1 MEMSPSALPEA
12 TQRTNARYAVAAGF
26 LGWTIDAFD
35 FFVLVLAISAIAKE
49 FGRSIPAIALTTTA
63 SLITRPVGAFVF
75 GLLADRYGRRPVLMA
90 NILFYSLMEVLSGFA
105 PTYATFFALRLLY
118 GVGMGGNWGVGAS
131 LALESVPV
139 KRRGVVSGFLQ
150 EGYATGYLLAAA
162 AYYTIYPH
170 WGWRPMFFIGTIPAL
185 LTLIICTRVVESE
198 AWHQS
203 RVEWAT
209 YRTAIFKNW
218 RLFLYLAGLMAMM
231 NFISHGTQDLYPT
244 FLQKQRLFSSGT
256 TAIVTAISMVGAIVG
271 GLAFGQLS
279 ERWGR
284 RRTMVR
290 AALTGVVI
298 IPLWIWAPSLGLLM
312 LGAFLMQAMVQGAWG
327 VIPVHINELSPPQLR
342 GFFPGFAYQ
351 TGVLIASTIAYI
363 EAVLGEHFS
372 YATSM
377 AGLAAIVLLIG
388 ALVIWLGPEAKG
400 VAFVRSTG
408 ESAR

>member
-1 MEMSPSALPEA
+1 
-12 TQRTNARYAVAAGF
+12 
-26 LGWTIDAFD
+26 
-35 FFVLVLAISAIAKE
+35 
-49 FGRSIPAIALTTTA
+49 
-63 SLITRPVGAFVF
+63 
-75 GLLADRYGRRPVLMA
+75 MA
-90 NILFYSLMEVLSGFA
+90 NIVFYSLMEVLSGFA

-131 LALESVPV
+131 LALESVSV

-150 EGYATGYLLAAA
+150 EGYATGYLLAAG
-162 AYYTIYPH
+162 AYYTIFPH

-185 LTLIICTRVVESE
+185 ITLAICTRVVESE

-203 RVEWAT
+203 RADWAT
-209 YRTAIFKNW
+209 YRAAIFKNW

-244 FLQKQRLFSSGT
+244 FLQKQRHFDVST

-400 VAFVRSTG
+400 VAFVK
-408 ESAR
+408 APK

>member
-1 MEMSPSALPEA
+1 
-12 TQRTNARYAVAAGF
+12 
-26 LGWTIDAFD
+26 
-35 FFVLVLAISAIAKE
+35 
-49 FGRSIPAIALTTTA
+49 
-63 SLITRPVGAFVF
+63 
-75 GLLADRYGRRPVLMA
+75 MA

-105 PTYATFFALRLLY
+105 PTYTTFFALRLLY

-185 LTLIICTRVVESE
+185 ITLAICTRVVESE

-203 RVEWAT
+203 RADWAT
-209 YRTAIFKNW
+209 YRAAIFKNW

-244 FLQKQRLFSSGT
+244 FLQKQRHFDVST

-400 VAFVRSTG
+400 VAFVK
-408 ESAR
+408 APK

>member
-1 MEMSPSALPEA
+1 MEIPSAA
-12 TQRTNARYAVAAGF
+12 VQRTNARNAVAAGF

-63 SLITRPVGAFVF
+63 SLVTRPVGAFVF

-90 NILFYSLMEVLSGFA
+90 NIVFYSLMEVLSGFA
-105 PTYATFFALRLLY
+105 PSYTTFFLLRLLY

-170 WGWRPMFFIGTIPAL
+170 WGWRPMFFIGTIPAFITL
-185 LTLIICTRVVESE
+185 LICTRVVESE

-209 YRTAIFKNW
+209 YRTAIFSNW

-244 FLQKQRLFSSGT
+244 FLQKQRHYDPNT

-271 GLAFGQLS
+271 GLAFGHLS
-279 ERWGR
+279 ERFGR
-284 RRTMVR
+284 RLTMVR
-290 AALTGVVI
+290 AVLLGVLV

-312 LGAFLMQAMVQGAWG
+312 LGAFLMQMLVQGAWG

-377 AGLAAIVLLIG
+377 AGLAAIVLLVG
-388 ALVIWLGPEAKG
+388 AMVIWLGPEAKG
-400 VAFVRSTG
+400 VAFVKP
-408 ESAR
+408 AQ

>member
-63 SLITRPVGAFVF
+63 SLVTRPVGAFVF

-90 NILFYSLMEVLSGFA
+90 NIVFYSLMEVLSGFA

-150 EGYATGYLLAAA
+150 EGYATGYLLAAG
-162 AYYTIYPH
+162 AYYTIFPH

-185 LTLIICTRVVESE
+185 ITLAICTRVVESE

-209 YRTAIFKNW
+209 YRSAIFKNW

-256 TAIVTAISMVGAIVG
+256 TAIITAVSMVGAIVG

-279 ERWGR
+279 ERLGR

-298 IPLWIWAPSLGLLM
+298 IPLWIWAPNLGLLM

-377 AGLAAIVLLIG
+377 ASLAAIVLLIG

-400 VAFVRSTG
+400 VAFVKSTK
-408 ESAR
+408 

>member
-1 MEMSPSALPEA
+1 MENPTAA
-12 TQRTNARYAVAAGF
+12 VQRTNARNAVAAGF

-63 SLITRPVGAFVF
+63 SLVTRPVGAFVF

-90 NILFYSLMEVLSGFA
+90 NVVFYSLMEVLSGFA
-105 PTYATFFALRLLY
+105 PSYATFFVLRLLY

-170 WGWRPMFFIGTIPAL
+170 WGWRPMFFIGTIPAFITL
-185 LTLIICTRVVESE
+185 LICTRVVESE

-209 YRTAIFKNW
+209 YRTAIFSNW

-244 FLQKQRLFSSGT
+244 FLQKQRHYDSNT

-271 GLAFGQLS
+271 GLAFGHLS
-279 ERWGR
+279 ERLGR
-284 RRTMVR
+284 RLTMVR
-290 AALTGVVI
+290 AVLAGVVM
-298 IPLWIWAPSLGLLM
+298 IPLWIWAPNLGLLM
-312 LGAFLMQAMVQGAWG
+312 LGAFLMQMLVQGAWG

-388 ALVIWLGPEAKG
+388 AMVIWLGPEAKG
-400 VAFVRSTG
+400 VAFVKPG
-408 ESAR
+408 K

>member
-1 MEMSPSALPEA
+1 MEIPSAA
-12 TQRTNARYAVAAGF
+12 VQRTNARNAVAAGF

-63 SLITRPVGAFVF
+63 SLVTRPVGAFVF

-90 NILFYSLMEVLSGFA
+90 NIVFYSLMEVLSGFA
-105 PTYATFFALRLLY
+105 PSYTTFFLLRLLY

-170 WGWRPMFFIGTIPAL
+170 WGWRPMFFIGTIPAFITL
-185 LTLIICTRVVESE
+185 LICTRVVESE

-209 YRTAIFKNW
+209 YRTAIFSNW

-244 FLQKQRLFSSGT
+244 FLQKQRHYDPNT

-271 GLAFGQLS
+271 GLAFGHLS
-279 ERWGR
+279 ERFGR
-284 RRTMVR
+284 RLTMVR
-290 AALTGVVI
+290 AVLLGVLV

-312 LGAFLMQAMVQGAWG
+312 LGAFLMQMLVQGAWG

-377 AGLAAIVLLIG
+377 AGLAAIVLLVG
-388 ALVIWLGPEAKG
+388 AMVIWLGPEAKG
-400 VAFVRSTG
+400 VAFVKP
-408 ESAR
+408 AK

>member
-1 MEMSPSALPEA
+1 MSPSASPTA
-12 TQRTNARYAVAAGF
+12 TQRSNARNAVAAGF

-35 FFVLVLAISAIAKE
+35 FFVLVLAIPAIAKE
-49 FGRSIPAIALTTTA
+49 FDRSIPAIALTTTA

-90 NILFYSLMEVLSGFA
+90 NIVFYSLMEVLSGFA
-105 PTYATFFALRLLY
+105 PTYTAFFALRLLY

-131 LALESVPV
+131 LALESVPI
-139 KRRGVVSGFLQ
+139 KRRGIVSGFLQ

-162 AYYTIYPH
+162 AYYTIFPH
-170 WGWRPMFFIGTIPAL
+170 YGWRPMFFIGTIPAL
-185 LTLIICTRVVESE
+185 ITLLICTRVVESE

-203 RVEWAT
+203 RADWAT
-209 YRTAIFKNW
+209 YRAAIFKNW

-244 FLQKQRLFSSGT
+244 FLQKQRHFDVTT
-256 TAIVTAISMVGAIVG
+256 TAIVTAISMAGAIVG

-279 ERWGR
+279 ERLGR

-290 AALTGVVI
+290 AALTGVLI
-298 IPLWIWAPSLGLLM
+298 IPLWIWAPSTGLLM

-351 TGVLIASTIAYI
+351 VGVLIASTIAYI

-372 YATSM
+372 YAQSM

-400 VAFVRSTG
+400 VDFVKSPK
-408 ESAR
+408 

>member
-1 MEMSPSALPEA
+1 MEIPSSAV
-12 TQRTNARYAVAAGF
+12 QRTNARNAVAAGF

-63 SLITRPVGAFVF
+63 SLVTRPVGAFVF

-90 NILFYSLMEVLSGFA
+90 NIVFYSLMEVLSGFA
-105 PTYATFFALRLLY
+105 PSYTTFFLLRLLY

-170 WGWRPMFFIGTIPAL
+170 WGWRPMFFIGTIPAFITL
-185 LTLIICTRVVESE
+185 LICTRVVESE

-209 YRTAIFKNW
+209 YRTAIFRNW

-244 FLQKQRLFSSGT
+244 FLQKQRHYDPNT
-256 TAIVTAISMVGAIVG
+256 TAIVTAISMVGAIIG
-271 GLAFGQLS
+271 GLAFGHLS
-279 ERWGR
+279 ERFGR
-284 RRTMVR
+284 RLTMVR
-290 AALTGVVI
+290 AVLLGVVV

-312 LGAFLMQAMVQGAWG
+312 LGAFLMQMLVQGAWG

-388 ALVIWLGPEAKG
+388 AMVIWLGPEAKG
-400 VAFVRSTG
+400 VAFVKPDGGRTG
-408 ESAR
+408 FSR

>member
-1 MEMSPSALPEA
+1 METSPNALPEA
-12 TQRTNARYAVAAGF
+12 TQRTNARYAVTAGF

-35 FFVLVLAISAIAKE
+35 FFVLVFAISAIAKE

-90 NILFYSLMEVLSGFA
+90 NIVFYSLMEVLSGFA
-105 PTYATFFALRLLY
+105 PTYTTFFALRLLY

-131 LALESVPV
+131 LALESVSV

-150 EGYATGYLLAAA
+150 EGYATGYLLAAG
-162 AYYTIYPH
+162 AYYTVFPH
-170 WGWRPMFFIGTIPAL
+170 WGWRPMFFIGTVPAL
-185 LTLIICTRVVESE
+185 LTLIICTRVLESE

-209 YRTAIFKNW
+209 YRTAIFRNW

-231 NFISHGTQDLYPT
+231 NFLSHGTQDLYPT
-244 FLQKQRLFSSGT
+244 FLQKQRHFDVTT
-256 TAIVTAISMVGAIVG
+256 TAIVSAISMVGAIVG
-271 GLAFGQLS
+271 GLMFGQLS
-279 ERWGR
+279 ERLGR

-290 AALTGVVI
+290 AVLMGVVI
-298 IPLWIWAPSLGLLM
+298 IPLWIWAPNLGLLM
-312 LGAFLMQAMVQGAWG
+312 VGAFLMQAMVQGAWG

-388 ALVIWLGPEAKG
+388 AVVIWLGPEAKG
-400 VAFVRSTG
+400 VAFVK
-408 ESAR
+408 SAK

>member
-105 PTYATFFALRLLY
+105 PTYTTFFALRLLY

-400 VAFVRSTG
+400 VAFVRP
-408 ESAR
+408 AK